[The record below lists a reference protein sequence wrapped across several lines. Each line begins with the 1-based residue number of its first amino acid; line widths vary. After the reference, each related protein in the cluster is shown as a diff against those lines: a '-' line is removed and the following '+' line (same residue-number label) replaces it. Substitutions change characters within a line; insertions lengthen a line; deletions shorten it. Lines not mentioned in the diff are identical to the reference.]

1 MGKDLLTS
9 EYLQVFNEKEKT
21 KGCLHPITRY
31 NDITGA
37 HKSVRAITNNLN
49 PKSRK
54 GKDNMRFTTNAKQL
68 SETLVNMN
76 RVINTKNVLPILA
89 DIVFTVKDDNLTLKA
104 SDSEVTMQTAI
115 ALTDCEGEGSF
126 AVNGMDIVEA
136 VRNLPDNPLT
146 FSMENEE
153 GKVVKIDYFSGMFTL
168 PVDSIMD
175 YPTQP
180 EMTEEDTKG
189 FIISE
194 GLLQE
199 NIARTL
205 FATADD
211 ELRPVMNGIY
221 FDLTTE
227 LLAVVASDGH
237 SLVRNRIMSIKAED
251 DSKAGS
257 FILPKKPAAILK
269 NILNRGEEKEMTVS
283 FDGRQAV
290 IATEN
295 FTMQCRLIEGR
306 YPNYN
311 AVIPQNNQNIVMV
324 DRNTLVN
331 ALKRVTPFSN
341 SSSQLVRIHVEN
353 NKLTLDTEDHD
364 FSKTASE
371 HMSCDYNGTA
381 MSIGMKGPKTIE
393 ILGNMASAEIQIE
406 LADPSR
412 AALIKPSEQPDDM
425 EILMLQMPM
434 LLID

>member
-1 MGKDLLTS
+1 MEKELLTTVS
-9 EYLQVFNEKEKT
+9 IFKFSKEKEKT
-21 KGCLHPITRY
+21 KGYLLPLP
-31 NDITGA
+31 DITTSQA
-37 HKSVRAITNNLN
+37 HTSVRAIINNLK

-76 RVINTKNVLPILA
+76 RVINTKNVIPILA

-104 SDSEVTMQTAI
+104 SDSEVVMETTI

-126 AVNGMDIVEA
+126 AINGKDVMEA
-136 VRNLPDNPLT
+136 VKNLPDNPLT
-146 FSMENEE
+146 FSMEEND
-153 GKVVKIDYFSGMFTL
+153 KVVKIDYFSGVFTL
-168 PVDSIMD
+168 PIDNIVD
-175 YPTQP
+175 YPVQP
-180 EMTEEDTKG
+180 QLNGNDIKNFTIT
-189 FIISE
+189 E

-227 LLAVVASDGH
+227 HLAVVASDGH
-237 SLVRNRIMSIKAED
+237 TLVRNRILTIKAEN
-251 DSKAGS
+251 DSEVGS
-257 FILPKKPAAILK
+257 FILPKKPANILK
-269 NILNRGEEKEMTVS
+269 SILHRGEEKEITVS
-283 FDGRQAV
+283 FDDKRTI

-295 FTMQCRLIEGR
+295 FTLQCRLIEGR

-311 AVIPQNNQNIVMV
+311 AVIPQNNPNIVLV

-341 SSSQLVRIHVEN
+341 NSSQLVRISVESD
-353 NKLTLDTEDHD
+353 KLTLTTEDYD
-364 FSKTASE
+364 YSKTATE
-371 HMSCDYNGTA
+371 RMACDYNGTA
-381 MSIGMKGPKTIE
+381 MSIGLKGPKTIE
-393 ILGNMASAEIQIE
+393 ILGNMTSAEIQME

-412 AALIKPSEQPDDM
+412 AALIKPSEQPADM
-425 EILMLQMPM
+425 DILMLQMPM
-434 LLID
+434 LLND

>member
-1 MGKDLLTS
+1 
-9 EYLQVFNEKEKT
+9 
-21 KGCLHPITRY
+21 
-31 NDITGA
+31 
-37 HKSVRAITNNLN
+37 
-49 PKSRK
+49 
-54 GKDNMRFTTNAKQL
+54 MRFTTNAKQL

-76 RVINTKNVLPILA
+76 RVINAKNVLPILA

-104 SDSEVTMQTAI
+104 SDSEVTMQTTI
-115 ALTDCEGEGSF
+115 ALTDYEGEGSF
-126 AVNGMDIVEA
+126 AINGKDIMEA
-136 VRNLPDNPLT
+136 VKNLPDNPLT
-146 FSMENEE
+146 FSMEKEE
-153 GKVVKIDYFSGMFTL
+153 DKVVTIDYFSGMFTL
-168 PVDSIMD
+168 PVDNTQD
-175 YPTQP
+175 YPAQP
-180 EMTEEDTKG
+180 KLTENDTKG
-189 FIISE
+189 FTINE

-251 DSKAGS
+251 DSKVGS
-257 FILPKKPAAILK
+257 FILPKKPAGILK
-269 NILNRGEEKEMTVS
+269 NILHRGEEKEITIS
-283 FDGRQAV
+283 FDGRQAI
-290 IATEN
+290 IATES
-295 FTMQCRLIEGR
+295 FTLQCRLIEGR

-311 AVIPQNNQNIVMV
+311 SVIPQNNPNIVLV

-341 SSSQLVRIHVEN
+341 DNSQLVRIHVEN
-353 NKLTLDTEDHD
+353 GELTLNTEDYD

-371 HMSCDYNGTA
+371 HMACEYNGTA

-393 ILGNMASAEIQIE
+393 ILGNMTSAEIQME

-412 AALIKPSEQPDDM
+412 AALIKPSEQPADM

-434 LLID
+434 LLND

>member
-1 MGKDLLTS
+1 MEKELLTTVS
-9 EYLQVFNEKEKT
+9 IFKFSKEKEKT
-21 KGCLHPITRY
+21 KGYLLPLP
-31 NDITGA
+31 DITTSQA
-37 HKSVRAITNNLN
+37 HTSVRAIINNLK

-76 RVINTKNVLPILA
+76 RVINTKNVIPILA

-104 SDSEVTMQTAI
+104 SDSEVIMETTI

-126 AVNGMDIVEA
+126 AINGKDVMEA
-136 VRNLPDNPLT
+136 VKNLPDNPLT
-146 FSMENEE
+146 FSMEEDD
-153 GKVVKIDYFSGMFTL
+153 KVVKIDYFSGVFTL
-168 PVDSIMD
+168 PIDNIVD
-175 YPTQP
+175 YPVQP
-180 EMTEEDTKG
+180 QLNGNDIKNFTIT
-189 FIISE
+189 E

-227 LLAVVASDGH
+227 HLAVVASDGH
-237 SLVRNRIMSIKAED
+237 TLVRNRILTIKAEN
-251 DSKAGS
+251 DSEVGS
-257 FILPKKPAAILK
+257 FILPKKPANILK
-269 NILNRGEEKEMTVS
+269 SILHRGEEKNITIS
-283 FDGRQAV
+283 FDDKRTI

-295 FTMQCRLIEGR
+295 ITLQCRLIEGR

-311 AVIPQNNQNIVMV
+311 AVIPQNNPNIVLV

-341 SSSQLVRIHVEN
+341 NSSQLVRISVESD
-353 NKLTLDTEDHD
+353 KLTLTTEDYD
-364 FSKTASE
+364 YSKTATE
-371 HMSCDYNGTA
+371 RMACDYNGTA
-381 MSIGMKGPKTIE
+381 MSIGLKGPKTIE
-393 ILGNMASAEIQIE
+393 ILGNMTSAEIQME

-412 AALIKPSEQPDDM
+412 AALIKPSEQPADM
-425 EILMLQMPM
+425 DILMLQMPM
-434 LLID
+434 LLND

>member
-1 MGKDLLTS
+1 
-9 EYLQVFNEKEKT
+9 
-21 KGCLHPITRY
+21 
-31 NDITGA
+31 
-37 HKSVRAITNNLN
+37 
-49 PKSRK
+49 
-54 GKDNMRFTTNAKQL
+54 MRFTTNAKQL

-76 RVINTKNVLPILA
+76 RVINAKNVLPILA

-104 SDSEVTMQTAI
+104 SDSEVTMQTTI
-115 ALTDCEGEGSF
+115 ALTDYEGEGSF
-126 AVNGMDIVEA
+126 AINGKDIMEA
-136 VRNLPDNPLT
+136 VKNLPDNPLT
-146 FSMENEE
+146 FSMEKEE
-153 GKVVKIDYFSGMFTL
+153 DKVVKIDYFSGMFTL
-168 PVDSIMD
+168 PVDNTQD
-175 YPTQP
+175 YPAQP
-180 EMTEEDTKG
+180 ELTENDTKS
-189 FIISE
+189 FTINE

-251 DSKAGS
+251 DSKVGS
-257 FILPKKPAAILK
+257 FILPKKPAGILK
-269 NILNRGEEKEMTVS
+269 NILHRGEEKEITIS
-283 FDGRQAV
+283 FDGRQAI

-295 FTMQCRLIEGR
+295 FTLQCRLIEGR

-311 AVIPQNNQNIVMV
+311 SVIPQNNPNIVLV

-341 SSSQLVRIHVEN
+341 DNSQLVRIHVEN
-353 NKLTLDTEDHD
+353 GELTLNTEDYD

-371 HMSCDYNGTA
+371 HMTCDYNGTA

-393 ILGNMASAEIQIE
+393 ILGNMSSAEIQIE

-412 AALIKPSEQPDDM
+412 AALIKPSEQPADM

-434 LLID
+434 LLND

>member
-1 MGKDLLTS
+1 MENELLTTVS
-9 EYLQVFNEKEKT
+9 IFKFSKKKEKT
-21 KGCLHPITRY
+21 KGYLLPLP
-31 NDITGA
+31 DITTSQA
-37 HKSVRAITNNLN
+37 HTSVRAIINNLN

-76 RVINTKNVLPILA
+76 RVINTKNVIPILA

-104 SDSEVTMQTAI
+104 SDSEVVMETTI

-126 AVNGMDIVEA
+126 AINGKDVMEA
-136 VRNLPDNPLT
+136 VKNLPDNPLT
-146 FSMENEE
+146 FSMEEND
-153 GKVVKIDYFSGMFTL
+153 KVVKIDYFSGVFTL
-168 PVDSIMD
+168 PIDNIVD
-175 YPTQP
+175 YPVQP
-180 EMTEEDTKG
+180 QLNGNDIKNFTIT
-189 FIISE
+189 E

-227 LLAVVASDGH
+227 HLAVVASDGH
-237 SLVRNRIMSIKAED
+237 TLVRNRILTIKAEN
-251 DSKAGS
+251 DSEVGS
-257 FILPKKPAAILK
+257 FILPKKPANILK
-269 NILNRGEEKEMTVS
+269 SILHRGEEKNITVS
-283 FDGRQAV
+283 FDDKRTI

-295 FTMQCRLIEGR
+295 FTLQCRLIEGR

-311 AVIPQNNQNIVMV
+311 AVIPQNNPNIVLV

-341 SSSQLVRIHVEN
+341 NSSQLVRISVESG
-353 NKLTLDTEDHD
+353 KLTLTTEDYD
-364 FSKTASE
+364 YSKTATE
-371 HMSCDYNGTA
+371 RMACDYNGTA
-381 MSIGMKGPKTIE
+381 MSIGLKGPKTIE
-393 ILGNMASAEIQIE
+393 ILGNMTSAEIQME

-412 AALIKPSEQPDDM
+412 AALIKPSEQPADM
-425 EILMLQMPM
+425 DILMLQMPM
-434 LLID
+434 LLND

>member
-1 MGKDLLTS
+1 
-9 EYLQVFNEKEKT
+9 
-21 KGCLHPITRY
+21 
-31 NDITGA
+31 
-37 HKSVRAITNNLN
+37 
-49 PKSRK
+49 
-54 GKDNMRFTTNAKQL
+54 MRFTTNAKQL

-104 SDSEVTMQTAI
+104 SDSEVTMQTVI
-115 ALTDCEGEGSF
+115 ALTDYEGEGCF
-126 AVNGMDIVEA
+126 AINGKDIMDA
-136 VRNLPDNPLT
+136 VKNLPDNPLT
-146 FSMENEE
+146 FSMESEDD
-153 GKVVKIDYFSGMFTL
+153 KVVKIDYFSGMFTL
-168 PVDSIMD
+168 PIDNTTE
-175 YPTQP
+175 YPVQP
-180 EMTEEDTKG
+180 QLNESDTKV
-189 FIISE
+189 FSINE

-221 FDLTTE
+221 FGLTTE
-227 LLAVVASDGH
+227 QLTVVASDGH
-237 SLVRNRIMSIKAED
+237 SLVRNRILTIKAEE
-251 DSKAGS
+251 DSKAGN
-257 FILPKKPAAILK
+257 FILPKKPAGILK
-269 NILNRGEEKEMTVS
+269 NILHRGEEKEITVS

-295 FTMQCRLIEGR
+295 FSLQCRLIEGR
-306 YPNYN
+306 YPNFN
-311 AVIPQNNQNIVMV
+311 SVIPQNNPNIVLV

-341 SSSQLVRIHVEN
+341 DNSQLVRIHVEN
-353 NKLTLDTEDHD
+353 GKLTLNTEDYD

-371 HMSCDYNGTA
+371 HMACEYNGTA

-393 ILGNMASAEIQIE
+393 ILGNMTSAEIQME

-412 AALIKPSEQPDDM
+412 AALIKPSEQPADM

-434 LLID
+434 LLND

>member
-1 MGKDLLTS
+1 MERGLLTTVS
-9 EYLQVFNEKEKT
+9 IFKFSKKKEKT
-21 KGCLHPITRY
+21 KGYLLPLP
-31 NDITGA
+31 DITTSQA
-37 HKSVRAITNNLN
+37 HTSVRAIINNLN

-76 RVINTKNVLPILA
+76 RVINTKNVIPILA

-104 SDSEVTMQTAI
+104 SDSEVVMETTI

-126 AVNGMDIVEA
+126 AINGKDVMEA
-136 VRNLPDNPLT
+136 VKNLPDNPLT
-146 FSMENEE
+146 FSMEEND
-153 GKVVKIDYFSGMFTL
+153 KVVKIDYFSGVFTL
-168 PVDSIMD
+168 PIDNIVD
-175 YPTQP
+175 YPVQP
-180 EMTEEDTKG
+180 QLNGNDIKNFTIT
-189 FIISE
+189 E

-227 LLAVVASDGH
+227 HLAVVASDGH
-237 SLVRNRIMSIKAED
+237 TLVRNRILTIKAEN
-251 DSKAGS
+251 DSEVGN
-257 FILPKKPAAILK
+257 FILPKKPANILK
-269 NILNRGEEKEMTVS
+269 NILHRGEEKNITIS
-283 FDGRQAV
+283 FDDKRTI

-295 FTMQCRLIEGR
+295 FTLQCRLIEGR

-311 AVIPQNNQNIVMV
+311 AVIPQNNPNIVLV

-341 SSSQLVRIHVEN
+341 NSSQLVRISVESG
-353 NKLTLDTEDHD
+353 KLTLTTEDYD
-364 FSKTASE
+364 YSKTATE
-371 HMSCDYNGTA
+371 RMACDYNGTA
-381 MSIGMKGPKTIE
+381 MSIGLKGPKTIE
-393 ILGNMASAEIQIE
+393 ILGNMTSAEIQME

-412 AALIKPSEQPDDM
+412 AALIKPSEQPADM
-425 EILMLQMPM
+425 DILMLQMPM
-434 LLID
+434 LLND

>member
-1 MGKDLLTS
+1 
-9 EYLQVFNEKEKT
+9 
-21 KGCLHPITRY
+21 
-31 NDITGA
+31 
-37 HKSVRAITNNLN
+37 
-49 PKSRK
+49 
-54 GKDNMRFTTNAKQL
+54 MRFTTNAKQL

-76 RVINTKNVLPILA
+76 RVINAKNVLPILA

-104 SDSEVTMQTAI
+104 SDSEVTMQTTI
-115 ALTDCEGEGSF
+115 ALTDYEGEGSF
-126 AVNGMDIVEA
+126 AINGKDIMEA
-136 VRNLPDNPLT
+136 VKNLPDNPLT
-146 FSMENEE
+146 FSMEKEE
-153 GKVVKIDYFSGMFTL
+153 DKVVTIDYFSGMFTL
-168 PVDSIMD
+168 PVDNTQD
-175 YPTQP
+175 YPAQP
-180 EMTEEDTKG
+180 KLTENDTKG
-189 FIISE
+189 FTINE

-227 LLAVVASDGH
+227 PLAVVASDGH

-251 DSKAGS
+251 DSKVGS
-257 FILPKKPAAILK
+257 FILPKKPAGILK
-269 NILNRGEEKEMTVS
+269 NILHRGEEKEITIS
-283 FDGRQAV
+283 FDDRQAIV
-290 IATEN
+290 STEN
-295 FTMQCRLIEGR
+295 YTLQCRLIEGR

-311 AVIPQNNQNIVMV
+311 SVIPQNNPNIVLV

-341 SSSQLVRIHVEN
+341 DNSQLVRIHVEN
-353 NKLTLDTEDHD
+353 GELTLNTEDYD

-371 HMSCDYNGTA
+371 HMTCDYNGTA

-393 ILGNMASAEIQIE
+393 ILGNMSSAEIQIE

-412 AALIKPSEQPDDM
+412 AALIKPSEQPADM

-434 LLID
+434 LLND